1 MANSTVTLPFNLQEW
16 IGKFLPQSLG
26 AIGNKEVFKGSDFIF
41 QIIKGPNARNDF
53 HIDPWDE
60 IFYQLKGHIFV
71 HYIDSTGKEQ
81 QVRINEG
88 EVFLLPKNVPHSPR
102 RPPGSI
108 GLVVERPR
116 KQGELD
122 GVAWFCAQC
131 GQLLHK
137 EEFWCADIEVGIKEV
152 IMAFNADEARRTCK
166 QCGTVLPDPTKIKPW
181 EESSQ

>member
-1 MANSTVTLPFNLQEW
+1 MADPTVTLPFNLRDW

-81 QVRINEG
+81 KVQINEG
-88 EVFLLPKNVPHSPR
+88 DVFLLPKNVPHSPR
-102 RPPGSI
+102 RPPESI

-116 KQGELD
+116 KPGELD
-122 GVAWFCAQC
+122 GVAWFCARC
-131 GQLLHK
+131 GHLLHK
-137 EEFWCADIEVGIKEV
+137 EEFWCEDIEIGIKEV
-152 IMAFNADEARRTCK
+152 IMAFNADEERRTCK
-166 QCGTVLPDPTKIKPW
+166 ECGAVLPDPTKIKHW
-181 EESSQ
+181 EDSRQ